1 MKIKSF
7 IIGISLGIFAT
18 SCAQQKIKEITIEKL
33 DKPYQYEVVVP
44 ELETPW
50 GMAFLPSGGI
60 LITEK
65 RGELLLVENG
75 KTTSIQNVPNVSYRG
90 QGGLLDV
97 ELHPNFNENHWVYLS
112 YASPEGEETGAHT
125 AIARGQ
131 LKGNSLENF
140 EVLYKASPNTRG
152 GNHFGS
158 RIEFDNEGYL
168 YFTIGER
175 DIRDVNPQD
184 ITRDGGKVYRLHDDG
199 SIPTDNPF
207 VNTPNA
213 KPAIYSY
220 GHRNPQGMAI
230 HPKTGKIWTSEHG
243 PQGGDEINEIRP
255 GNNYG
260 WPVICFGVNYGG
272 APITDKTH
280 EDGMEQPI
288 YYWVP
293 SIAPCGIDFV
303 TSDKYPEWQNSLL
316 VSSLKFQYLEFL
328 KLENDRVV
336 KREKILE
343 DIGRV
348 RCVRQAPDGYV
359 YVAVEG
365 VGIVKIT
372 PKN

>member
-18 SCAQQKIKEITIEKL
+18 SCAQQKIKEIAIEKL
-33 DKPYQYEVVVP
+33 DEPYQYEVVVP

-60 LITEK
+60 LVTEK

-75 KTTSIQNVPNVSYRG
+75 ITTSIQNVPNVSYRG

-199 SIPTDNPF
+199 SIPKDNPF

-230 HPKTGKIWTSEHG
+230 HPKTGKIWTGEHG

-260 WPVICFGVNYGG
+260 WPVICYGVNYGG

>member
-18 SCAQQKIKEITIEKL
+18 SCAQQKIKEIAIEKL
-33 DKPYQYEVVVP
+33 DEPYQYEVVVP

-60 LITEK
+60 LVTEK

-75 KTTSIQNVPNVSYRG
+75 ITTSIQNVPNVSYRG

-199 SIPTDNPF
+199 SIPKDNPF

-230 HPKTGKIWTSEHG
+230 HPKTGKIWTGEHG

-260 WPVICFGVNYGG
+260 WPVICYGVNYGG

-280 EDGMEQPI
+280 EEGMEQPI

-365 VGIVKIT
+365 VGIVKII

>member
-18 SCAQQKIKEITIEKL
+18 SCAQQKIKEIAIEKL
-33 DKPYQYEVVVP
+33 DEPYQYEVVVP

-230 HPKTGKIWTSEHG
+230 HPKTGKIWTGEHG

-260 WPVICFGVNYGG
+260 WPVICYGVNYGG

-348 RCVRQAPDGYV
+348 RCVRQAPDGFV

-365 VGIVKIT
+365 VGIVKII

>member
-18 SCAQQKIKEITIEKL
+18 SCAQQKIKEIAIEKL
-33 DKPYQYEVVVP
+33 DEPYQYEVVVP

-60 LITEK
+60 LVTEK

-75 KTTSIQNVPNVSYRG
+75 ITTSIQNVPNVSYRG

-230 HPKTGKIWTSEHG
+230 HPKTGKIWTGEHG

-260 WPVICFGVNYGG
+260 WPVICYGVNYGG

-348 RCVRQAPDGYV
+348 RCVRQAPDGFV

-365 VGIVKIT
+365 VGIVKII

>member
-7 IIGISLGIFAT
+7 IIAISLGIFTT
-18 SCAQQKIKEITIEKL
+18 SCAQQKIKEIAIEKL

-175 DIRDVNPQD
+175 DIRDVNPQN

-199 SIPTDNPF
+199 SIPKDNPF

-230 HPKTGKIWTSEHG
+230 HPKTGKIWTGEHG

-260 WPVICFGVNYGG
+260 WPVICYGVNYGG

-365 VGIVKIT
+365 VGIVKII